1 MSRSGVRRFPG
12 DLRVG
17 SVAELVQAGLAD
29 VADRDADHR
38 PRQGVSK
45 IGRPGSGYALLV
57 GARHVMTSSTA
68 VRRAADPGWGVG
80 TAVSRGP
87 HQKQGQTD
95 AMSTEDRMIRS
106 RLWRD
111 GTLEVEDF
119 PFDQISNYL
128 DEEGCLVWVDL
139 CEPDPRHLR
148 QLAAELTL
156 DPHAV
161 EDALARQERAKSVRY
176 ATHTFLTVFATR
188 LEAGDRGG
196 RGSASSLRV
205 SRVSVF
211 ILGRGIVTVRQDRGF
226 DIDEVVR
233 RWDDNADL
241 LKYGVG
247 ALVHGLLDVVIDG
260 HFDAVQILDDEME
273 GLEDVLFDERAATNE
288 VQRQT
293 YRIRRDLVELRRVVL
308 PMREVVNAVLRHRKD
323 INAPTELDGWYDDLY
338 DHVLRASEWTESLR
352 DMVTTIFETNLSL
365 QDARLNT
372 VMKKLTAWA
381 AIIAVPTA
389 VTGYFG
395 QNVPY
400 PGFAQHSGFVLSV
413 VVIAGLAL
421 GLYASFKY
429 RDWL

>member
-1 MSRSGVRRFPG
+1 MRGPG
-12 DLRVG
+12 
-17 SVAELVQAGLAD
+17 
-29 VADRDADHR
+29 R
-38 PRQGVSK
+38 PRVDVPVEP
-45 IGRPGSGYALLV
+45 GRTEGKG
-57 GARHVMTSSTA
+57 H
-68 VRRAADPGWGVG
+68 
-80 TAVSRGP
+80 
-87 HQKQGQTD
+87 TD
-95 AMSTEDRMIRS
+95 AMSTAERMIRS

-111 GTLEVEDF
+111 GALEAEDF
-119 PFDQISNYL
+119 PFDQISSHL
-128 DEEGCLVWVDL
+128 DEEGCLFWVDL
-139 CEPDPRHLR
+139 CAPDPSHL
-148 QLAAELTL
+148 QELAEELTL

-161 EDALARQERAKSVRY
+161 EDALARQERAKSVRF
-176 ATHTFLTVFATR
+176 ATHTFLTVFATK
-188 LEAGDRGG
+188 LEDDGQGTQ
-196 RGSASSLRV
+196 GSFRSLRV
-205 SRVSVF
+205 SRVSAF
-211 ILGRGIVTVRQDRGF
+211 ILRRGIITVRQDEGF

-260 HFDAVQILDDEME
+260 HFDAVQIFDDEME
-273 GLEDVLFDERAATNE
+273 SLEDLLFDDRAATNE
-288 VQRQT
+288 LQRQT

-323 INAPTELDGWYDDLY
+323 INAPSELDGWYDDLY

-389 VTGYFG
+389 VTGWFG

-400 PGFAQHSGFVLSV
+400 PGFAQHSGFLLSV
-413 VVIAGLAL
+413 AVIGVLAL
-421 GLYASFKY
+421 GLYVSFKR